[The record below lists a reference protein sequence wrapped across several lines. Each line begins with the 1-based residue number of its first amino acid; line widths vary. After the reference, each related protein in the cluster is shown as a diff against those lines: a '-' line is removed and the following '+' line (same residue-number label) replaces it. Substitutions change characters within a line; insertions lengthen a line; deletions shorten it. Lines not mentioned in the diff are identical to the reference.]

1 MFIYLNDGVFVM
13 NRKIYMTVNVLLIV
27 FAMLTSVFYGSA
39 DENNGSLL
47 EIRNQ
52 LRLGNMAV
60 VHYNT
65 TNGITFITD
74 DGAYKEN
81 TPENGELSLTFAKR
95 IDPKMLRNDENG
107 IYLTGTYD
115 NSALVFYVRETESE
129 FSRLQVAV
137 NCIDEKMYF
146 ASIGSPDTPEINTT
160 VRLGMS
166 DGTHYKWKDILSEC
180 TEAGNQYLT
189 IDYPFCPYDESK
201 DAYQVVLRVDDGMAC
216 FSEIELTGLELV
228 NISGDRN
235 DISYENGVLADGYD
249 ASLNADY
256 LGIKNQMASEKLL
269 PDTAETS
276 SFIKKFLQRLYDFIV
291 EITAIL
297 RSIFAA

>member
-1 MFIYLNDGVFVM
+1 M
-13 NRKIYMTVNVLLIV
+13 NRKKYTAFTVLILV
-27 FAMLTSVFYGSA
+27 FALLTSVFYCAA

-74 DGAYKEN
+74 DGAYSEN
-81 TPENGELSLTFAKR
+81 TPTNGEMSLTFAKR

-115 NSALVFYVRETESE
+115 NSALVFYVRQTESE
-129 FSRLQVAV
+129 FSRLQIAV

-146 ASIGSPDTPEINTT
+146 ASISSSESPQINTT
-160 VRLGMS
+160 IRIGTH
-166 DGTHYKWKDILSEC
+166 DGTVYRWMDMLTDC
-180 TEAGNQYLT
+180 TEADEQYLT
-189 IDYPFCPYDESK
+189 VDYRLCPYDESK

-228 NISGDRN
+228 NISGDGR
-235 DISYENGVLADGYD
+235 DISYENGALAQGHNP
-249 ASLNADY
+249 SLNADY
-256 LGIKNQMASEKLL
+256 LSIKNQMDSDRIM

-276 SFIKKFLQRLYDFIV
+276 SIIKKFLQRLYNFIL

-297 RSIFAA
+297 RSIFTV